1 MNLGRLASALR
12 VTGAALAICTAIGL
26 GALFAP
32 DPTPYALFAFVAWM
46 LAYKYTSE
54 GYGS

>member
-26 GALFAP
+26 GALFA
-32 DPTPYALFAFVAWM
+32 FVAWM